1 MSNSPAHS
9 CGVQW
14 DCWLIAVQPYSQYES
29 HLLTKGTH
37 RNSWLRRKG
46 RALFPSLWN
55 SACSFPPISLCV
67 FPNSIKSCQQKLW
80 RGSTEFYPI
89 MNWKVCLGV
98 LETSCSQ
105 GWLPNPSVVS
115 AHSPL
120 PPWSPHGP
128 WCLPAVWSRDP
139 NPGSCQ
145 EVTLPFPTASSYRGM
160 SALLISTE

>member
-37 RNSWLRRKG
+37 RNSWLRWKG

-55 SACSFPPISLCV
+55 SACSLPPISLCV

-105 GWLPNPSVVS
+105 ADSLIPLLFLHTLLCLHGPPMARDACQQFGAETQILALARRLRYPFQQ
-115 AHSPL
+115 L
-120 PPWSPHGP
+120 PPTEA
-128 WCLPAVWSRDP
+128 CLL
-139 NPGSCQ
+139 C
-145 EVTLPFPTASSYRGM
+145 
-160 SALLISTE
+160 